1 SLRSRGRIRPRWAA
15 RSRMFWCE
23 LSMPSLCCETS
34 VVVKNYL
41 QNTTDIGSFACR
53 CRNPTVRRGREAE
66 EPIDGEP
73 CGAIKP
79 AQLRSQALAGSAKRA
94 FEGEY

>member
-1 SLRSRGRIRPRWAA
+1 MSSTRYIP
-15 RSRMFWCE
+15 
-23 LSMPSLCCETS
+23 
-34 VVVKNYL
+34 V
-41 QNTTDIGSFACR
+41 I
-53 CRNPTVRRGREAE
+53 RRGREAE

-94 FEGEY
+94 FEGED